1 MTISVTNKTR
11 RPSPRI
17 QFEKIKNE
25 ILGESYELSL
35 VFIGPTASHR
45 LNKQYRGK
53 DYATDVLSFPISK
66 TSGEIFLDLA
76 TTAKQAPKFEMNVKK
91 FTAFLFIH
99 GCLHLKGMAH
109 GRTMEKA
116 EQANLHVAS
125 NRRWY

>member
-1 MTISVTNKTR
+1 MSLSVSNKTR
-11 RPSPRI
+11 RPLPRI
-17 QFEKIKNE
+17 KFEQIKNE
-25 ILGESYELSL
+25 ILGEAYELSL
-35 VFIGPTASHR
+35 VCVGPAHSKR
-45 LNKQYRGK
+45 LNTQYRGK
-53 DYATDVLSFPISK
+53 EYATDVLSFPLSK
-66 TSGEIFLDLA
+66 KSGEIFLDLT
-76 TTAKQAPKFEMNVKK
+76 TTAKQAPKFGMPLRK